1 MRKINLYRLFL
12 LVFAV
17 LALLYTFTRID
28 SENIAQVFYLL
39 RGHLFMVFVSMLIA
53 IIIGIS
59 IGIILSRTGY
69 KKFESI
75 SMYIVGLG
83 QTIPSLAVLAL
94 SMSILG
100 IGMKPAIFALT
111 IYSVFPI
118 ARNTLS
124 GLSSVSSDMID
135 AAKGLGIPPWKI
147 LWQIEIPNSLA
158 VIIAGVRT
166 ALVINIGTAAL
177 GAVIG
182 AGGLGDQIFKGISFL
197 NPWIMLSGAI
207 PTAILALLGDYS
219 LRWLESLLV
228 SEGLK
233 D

>member
-1 MRKINLYRLFL
+1 MKKINLYRLFL

-147 LWQIEIPNSLA
+147 LWQIEIPNALA

>member
-147 LWQIEIPNSLA
+147 LWQIEIPNALA

>member
-147 LWQIEIPNSLA
+147 LWQIEMPNALA